1 MFEARGLL
9 SGCSHHAIIFCR
21 DSPLNIMFCT
31 HTDLIELVPG
41 VLVLA
46 APEAVPGDVSSLGEV
61 LPPHAPGP
69 LVTSLITSGPVLR
82 EIIT

>member
-1 MFEARGLL
+1 M
-9 SGCSHHAIIFCR
+9 
-21 DSPLNIMFCT
+21 
-31 HTDLIELVPG
+31 HTDLVELVPG

-46 APEAVPGDVSSLGEV
+46 APEAVPGDVSSLGKV

-69 LVTSLITSGPVLR
+69 LVTSLITSGPDPGIV